1 MQKTFEKQ
9 IPAEK
14 QQSPNIRKTDLQ
26 NPPKKEVKKEEFLND
41 VEASLAAAVA
51 DLIIQQNLS

>member
-14 QQSPNIRKTDLQ
+14 QQSPNISKSDLQ
-26 NPPKKEVKKEEFLND
+26 NPPIKEIKKEEVFND
-41 VEASLAAAVA
+41 VEASLAAAIA